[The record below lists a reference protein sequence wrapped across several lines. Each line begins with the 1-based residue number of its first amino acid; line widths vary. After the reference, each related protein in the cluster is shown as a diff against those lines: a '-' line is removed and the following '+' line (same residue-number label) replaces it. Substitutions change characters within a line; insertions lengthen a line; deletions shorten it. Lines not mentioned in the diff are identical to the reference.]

1 MIITPEVKKELE
13 DIYQS
18 FFHDERIVRMKEI
31 SMHRGSNCFFH
42 SFKVAKLSIKR
53 ALRHKKGNLHVILL
67 SAILHDYYLY
77 DWRIDRSKMRHHMS
91 SHPYTAAENAE
102 KDFGIHEPVKKAIQS
117 HMWPVNFTNFPKT
130 KEARI
135 ISNADKTIY
144 LKEIVFSK
152 KHKQK
157 REAKYLKQIECL
169 FD

>member
-18 FFHDERIVRMKEI
+18 FFRDERIVRMKEI

-77 DWRIDRSKMRHHMS
+77 DWRMDRSKMRHHLS

-144 LKEIVFSK
+144 LKEIFCSK
-152 KHKQK
+152 KFKQK
-157 REAKYLKQIECL
+157 RETKYLKQIELL